1 MYLWYIKCCAAN
13 LYPTSALIQE
23 EVLQM
28 KERMVEAVPE
38 LDRFH
43 VANAW
48 LESFKMSYGIQDD
61 DYDSM

>member
-61 DYDSM
+61 NYDSM